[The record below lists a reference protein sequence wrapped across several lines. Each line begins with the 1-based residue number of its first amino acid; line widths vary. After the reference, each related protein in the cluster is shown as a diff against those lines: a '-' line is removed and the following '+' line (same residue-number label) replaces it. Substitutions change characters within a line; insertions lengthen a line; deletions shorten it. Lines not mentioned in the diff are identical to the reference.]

1 MAHVSLTY
9 EIEDF
14 EFNGQTY
21 GMTLTLDADLSPYDP
36 GCTYGPP
43 ENCYPPEG
51 GEIED
56 LDVVVEAANSSDC
69 PNVSDAV
76 LAELQAEVN
85 RQIKDGGPLCDG
97 IEAFI
102 YENPPDPPEP
112 ESRY

>member
-1 MAHVSLTY
+1 MTF

-14 EFNGQTY
+14 EFNGKTY
-21 GMTLTLDADLSPYDP
+21 GMTLDLDITLSPYDP

-56 LDVVVEAANSSDC
+56 LDVIVEAANDSDN

-85 RQIKDGGPLCDG
+85 RQIEAGGSLLER
-97 IEAFI
+97 IEAYI
-102 YENPPDPPEP
+102 YEHPPEYDQP
-112 ESRY
+112 SDW